1 MQLLR
6 IICYIYVSY
15 NIYYILYI
23 IYTLFTLY
31 RERDCLVLILN
42 EFFIFICHLLLFV
55 DQLKYYRKI
64 LLKITF
70 NINLFSY
77 LSILIFLIPIVP
89 MDNLVECYFKIQYRE
104 LFAMFCISDFHNI
117 WFHQFFIN
125 FRYTRLYNILKIALY
140 DDYITSLVIG
150 KYMYI
155 VQFKCFVKSNL
166 FFSFTDFSSGK
177 LWSCVSVFVLGP
189 ILSRSLHLLHH
200 CMKLCNQG
208 YIYYMEQNQT
218 ELLHHYLDVINYIN
232 ICYIFS

>member
-31 RERDCLVLILN
+31 IERDCLVLILN

-150 KYMYI
+150 KYVYV

-166 FFSFTDFSSGK
+166 RNLLISAQENYGHVSRFSF
-177 LWSCVSVFVLGP
+177 WVL
-189 ILSRSLHLLHH
+189 
-200 CMKLCNQG
+200 
-208 YIYYMEQNQT
+208 
-218 ELLHHYLDVINYIN
+218 
-232 ICYIFS
+232 F